1 MGRAGR
7 RRLLVLLGVTALLTV
22 TLWQWQQ
29 DRRDANGT
37 LLARMPTAIGSISLS
52 LAGAPAEHYA
62 RREGHWWRIDAGTP
76 VRADDGRLDE
86 LADTAAAPVIGW
98 REARDFKP
106 DRIGLLP
113 PLAVLVLDGQTLEFG
128 ETVATGAQRYVRVGA
143 RIALVP
149 LRYMPRPVQ
158 GIQAPASSMASSP

>member
-1 MGRAGR
+1 MGRTGR
-7 RRLLVLLGVTALLTV
+7 RRLLMLLGVTALLAMA
-22 TLWQWQQ
+22 LWQWQQ

-37 LLARMPTAIGSISLS
+37 LLARNPAAIGSISLS

-62 RREGHWWRIDAGTP
+62 RRDGHWWRTDGTAP

-86 LADTAAAPVIGW
+86 LADTAAAPVMGW
-98 REARDFKP
+98 REARDFEP
-106 DRIGLLP
+106 GRIGLLP

-143 RIALVP
+143 KIALVP

-158 GIQAPASSMASSP
+158 GLHAPESSMASSP